1 SGQSCVA
8 GTRVFVQSGIFDEVM
23 GRVAERAKRIR
34 IGDPLDDAS
43 EMGPLATRGQL
54 DHVERAVAASLTEGA
69 TLLNGG
75 CRPAAL
81 SKGWYYEPTI
91 LACPQGGVTASREE
105 LFGPVLSAFRFTDE
119 AAAIRAA
126 NDTEYGLAA
135 GLFTRD
141 GSRSLRVMR
150 QLRAGIVWINTYR
163 AVSPIAPFGG
173 YKSSGFGREAG
184 QESLLDY
191 TRTKT
196 VWINSSTAPV
206 GDPFVMR

>member
-1 SGQSCVA
+1 MPNSSVN
-8 GTRVFVQSGIFDEVM
+8 
-23 GRVAERAKRIR
+23 RAAR
-34 IGDPLDDAS
+34 S
-43 EMGPLATRGQL
+43 
-54 DHVERAVAASLTEGA
+54 S
-69 TLLNGG
+69 
-75 CRPAAL
+75 
-81 SKGWYYEPTI
+81 S
-91 LACPQGGVTASREE
+91 S
-105 LFGPVLSAFRFTDE
+105 
-119 AAAIRAA
+119 AAIRAA